1 MQIKH
6 LKTLNIKNMQW
17 MKNKQTSTAD
27 FTFLRHDK
35 FTTTIATR
43 YIRVQWW
50 MVLQKLSIILG
61 RGVGKE
67 GA

>member
-27 FTFLRHDK
+27 FTFLRHENHNSYSLFQGSMVDG
-35 FTTTIATR
+35 IAKTF
-43 YIRVQWW
+43 YN
-50 MVLQKLSIILG
+50 LG
-61 RGVGKE
+61 ERGG
-67 GA
+67 

>member
-1 MQIKH
+1 
-6 LKTLNIKNMQW
+6 MQW
-17 MKNKQTSTAD
+17 MKNKQTSTADFTFLSTAD

-43 YIRVQWW
+43 YFRVQWW

>member
-1 MQIKH
+1 
-6 LKTLNIKNMQW
+6 MQW

-43 YIRVQWW
+43 YFRVHGGWYCKNF
-50 MVLQKLSIILG
+50 L
-61 RGVGKE
+61 
-67 GA
+67 